1 MNVLYQQGLESVAEE
16 LSRLGYSVHPLRSGV
31 RADAV
36 LFTSDAH
43 GALETKA
50 AHGGASILCVR
61 GMSAG
66 EIAGALSRRGC
77 RSLLF

>member
-1 MNVLYQQGLESVAEE
+1 MNVLYQHGLESVAQE
-16 LSRLGYSVHPLRSGV
+16 LAKMGYSVHPMRSGV

-36 LFTSDAH
+36 LFTSDAR
-43 GALETKA
+43 GALEEEA

>member
-16 LSRLGYSVHPLRSGV
+16 LSRLGFHVHPMKSGV

-36 LFTSDAH
+36 LFTSDAQ
-43 GALETKA
+43 GAFEVKPA
-50 AHGGASILCVR
+50 RGGTSVLNVQ

-66 EIAGALSRRGC
+66 EIASALSRRGC
-77 RSLLF
+77 ASLLF